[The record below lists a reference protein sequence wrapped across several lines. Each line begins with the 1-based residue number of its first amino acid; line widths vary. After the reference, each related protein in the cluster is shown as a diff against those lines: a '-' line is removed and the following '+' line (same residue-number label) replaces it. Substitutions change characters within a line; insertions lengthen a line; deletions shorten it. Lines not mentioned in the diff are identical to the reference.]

1 MLGVGLAAV
10 LFIPFVAVQ
19 YRRTGRLSLVQI
31 LVWVG
36 FLIYGLAL
44 WTYTLLPLPS
54 PEAIRCVSAQTTPFQ
69 FVDDILSYP
78 VGSLGAIARNPAVMQ
93 FVLNVALFVPL
104 GFFLRMVWRR
114 GIVVTTAAG
123 LAISFLIECTQYT
136 GVWGIYSCGYRLFD
150 VDDLIAN
157 TAGAL
162 AGGVLSLALRP
173 ILARRDAAY
182 EPPTARPV
190 TFWRRMLGMLCDA
203 LAYWLVG
210 TVAGVAV
217 NGFLLFVLGRDLDGG
232 SRLADIA
239 FTAVP
244 LVLFGLIT
252 LITGRTIG
260 DAAIAI
266 RWQGGARPAVVRNL
280 LRYLGGV
287 GGWQL
292 VMAFAPGFDA
302 LFVLAVVIA
311 LIATP
316 GRGGLPGLVSGARP
330 VDSRAEPARTDKP
343 SGLTPDS
350 RPAHPAQPFKPEA

>member
-1 MLGVGLAAV
+1 MSSQVYPAVVAIMLGVGLAVV

-19 YRRTGRLSLVQI
+19 YRRTGRLSLVQMM
-31 LVWVG
+31 VWG
-36 FLIYGLAL
+36 SFLIYGLAL
-44 WTYTLLPLPS
+44 WTYTLLPLPNS
-54 PEAIRCVSAQTTPFQ
+54 ATIRCVGAQTTPFQ

-78 VGSLGAIARNPAVMQ
+78 IGSLGAIARNPAVMQ
-93 FVLNVALFVPL
+93 VLLNIALFVPL

-114 GIVVTTAAG
+114 GVVVTTIAG

-162 AGGVLSLALRP
+162 AGGVLSLALKP
-173 ILARRDAAY
+173 TLARWDAAY

-203 LAYWLVG
+203 VAYWLVG
-210 TVAGVAV
+210 AVAGVAV
-217 NGFLLFVLGRDLDGG
+217 NGFLFVLLGRDLGG
-232 SRLADIA
+232 ESRLADIA
-239 FTAVP
+239 FAAVP

-266 RWQGGARPAVVRNL
+266 RWHGGARPEIVRNL
-280 LRYLGGV
+280 LRYVGGV

-292 VMAFAPGFDA
+292 VMAFAPGLDA
-302 LFVLAVVIA
+302 LFVLVVVIA

-330 VDSRAEPARTDKP
+330 VDSRGEPARTAEP
-343 SGLTPDS
+343 SGPT
-350 RPAHPAQPFKPEA
+350 A